1 VLGAEVA
8 LKQGSEQGRPS
19 NSGSF
24 TWARLPAAPAW
35 SVWILV
41 AFGMV
46 VFLTAVAIHF
56 VRADVRGVDIQ
67 AAEDLAWPT
76 SFALFVVVGGL
87 VAARRPD
94 NLLGWGFLGIGLT
107 QVLEA
112 ATFEYAVWAHFDRVS
127 LPLGGFAAWVS
138 VWIWIP
144 GITLFPFL
152 VLLFPT
158 GRLPSPRWRW
168 LARAT
173 ILNSVVG
180 TVAGMSLARHP
191 TRLLLAAPFSEGGV
205 PGSDISM
212 RIQAVVFPVA
222 LLFIAAA
229 MVSFIVRF
237 RRSTGIE
244 RQQLKWVAFVIFL
257 GLLNV
262 VLFELG
268 ADSLGINNVA
278 IDVYSATLGGPGMLA
293 LAAGFAILR
302 HRLFDIDVVINRT
315 VVYLLLTGAL
325 AVVYSLGVV
334 LLQGVLPGGNSQ
346 LAVAA
351 STLAVAA
358 AFRPLLLR
366 IQRFVDRSFYRE
378 KYDAQQ
384 TLESFNARLRDELD
398 LDSLLVEL
406 RSAVIETMHPRNVS
420 VWLAA
425 GRGSDVPETLD
436 ESE

>member
-1 VLGAEVA
+1 VGTEVA

-24 TWARLPAAPAW
+24 TSARRPAVPAW
-35 SVWILV
+35 SAWILV
-41 AFGMV
+41 AFGMA
-46 VFLTAVAIHF
+46 VFLAALAIHL
-56 VRADVRGVDIQ
+56 VRADVRGVDLQ
-67 AAEDLAWPT
+67 LAEDLAWPT

-87 VAARRPD
+87 VAARRPE

-107 QVLEA
+107 QLLET
-112 ATFEYAVWAHFDRVS
+112 ATFEYAVWAHFDRAS
-127 LPLGGFAAWVS
+127 LPFDWFAAWVA
-138 VWIWIP
+138 VWIWFP
-144 GITLFPFL
+144 GIALLPFL

-173 ILNSVVG
+173 ILNCVVG
-180 TVAGMSLARHP
+180 TVAGMSLARYS
-191 TRLLLAAPFSEGGV
+191 TSLLLAGPFSEDGI
-205 PGSDISM
+205 PGSDIGM
-212 RIQAVVFPVA
+212 RIQAVAFPLA
-222 LLFIAAA
+222 LLFLTAA

-237 RRSTGIE
+237 RRSTGVE

-262 VLFELG
+262 VVFELG
-268 ADSLGINNVA
+268 AESLGIDNVA
-278 IDVYSATLGGPGMLA
+278 IDVYSNTLGGPGMLA

-315 VVYLLLTGAL
+315 VVYLLLTGSL

-358 AFRPLLLR
+358 AFRPLRLR

-378 KYDAQQ
+378 KYDAQL

-406 RSAVIETMHPRNVS
+406 RTAVIETIHPRHVS
-420 VWLAA
+420 VWLAEGGGPDA
-425 GRGSDVPETLD
+425 TEIFND
-436 ESE
+436 SE